1 MQDRLTD
8 IEIKLAHAEQSLSE
22 LSDVMFR
29 QQQQIDRLE
38 RLLATLNERLQANES
53 GGGMG
58 GPADERPPHY

>member
-22 LSDVMFR
+22 LSDVMFQ

-38 RLLATLNERLQANES
+38 RLVATLNERLQANES
-53 GGGMG
+53 GGGIG
-58 GPADERPPHY
+58 DPAQERPPHY